1 MQHRNVIVTGGLGGI
16 GQSIV
21 QTLAARGDRIFII
34 DYVTAADPRVVSV
47 VSNQNISYIQADLA
61 SSQSV
66 KTGFD
71 QLFSLL
77 DQQQSSSLDIL
88 INNAG
93 VTADTL
99 ALRMTEEAW
108 DRVLDI
114 NLKGA
119 FLCCQQALKRMVK
132 APASYIINMSSIVGI
147 RGNAGQANY
156 AASKA
161 GLIALTKSLAQEYA
175 SRNVLVN
182 AIAPG
187 FIQTPMTDM
196 LPELVK
202 QKALEYI
209 PLKRFGTPA
218 DVAHLVAFLT
228 SGAANY
234 ITGQVIEVTGGM

>member
-34 DYVTAADPRVVSV
+34 DYVAATDPRVALVSKH
-47 VSNQNISYIQADLA
+47 NISYIQADLA
-61 SSQSV
+61 SAQSI
-66 KTGFD
+66 KTGF
-71 QLFSLL
+71 QQIFSLL

-114 NLKGA
+114 NLKGT
-119 FLCCQQALKRMVK
+119 FLCCQQALKRMIK
-132 APASYIINMSSIVGI
+132 APTSYIINMSSIIGI
-147 RGNAGQANY
+147 RGNAGQVNY

-161 GLIALTKSLAQEYA
+161 GLIALTKSLSQEYA
-175 SRNVLVN
+175 GRNVLIN

-187 FIQTPMTDM
+187 FIQTPMTEK
-196 LPELVK
+196 LPESVK

-209 PLKRFGTPA
+209 PLRRFGIPA
-218 DVAHLVAFLT
+218 DVAHVVAFLT
-228 SGAANY
+228 SGNANY